1 MRNEE
6 LSVQQA
12 HFAYDQERIAQLRSS
27 CKTVSIIGQPRA
39 MSALEMGMNVNAKGY
54 NIYISGEDGTGRHT
68 AVRETARK
76 VAPSR
81 CVMDLVYAYNFKRPQ
96 SPFLLSL
103 PSPNGRYLSALM
115 DSISALVAKNC
126 WDKALQKATIARQN
140 FLSTSINSI
149 PNSTFNST
157 LNPELNPAS
166 NHTLNPELN
175 PTTETTSPT
184 ENTETTPGSTQL
196 PKNYTPSALV
206 NQYLLQIAD
215 ALRNH
220 VPEPQKYLVNLVC
233 DNQEKLDCPLVEE
246 YHPTHANLFGQLT
259 RSQLTRSQFAKNQL
273 AKTPITQTTTDDTT
287 DYVHLRLTSGSILDA
302 AGGFFVVRADKVLAQ
317 DGLWESLKLYAESS
331 SFIVHGNDE
340 NDIAFIRPVTEPVQT
355 KIILIGSDELYDKLC
370 ATDEE
375 FLRLFKIS
383 AEFDFSM
390 PASDTNIEGTI
401 AYLLSVTEKNHL
413 KPVTDAAICE
423 LLLYSSRYAEM
434 RDELTTK
441 LSLLGDLLSEAN
453 YIADREGLEEINN
466 TCVQKAITERD
477 FANGLTEDRINQEI
491 KNGEMIISLEGTKI
505 GVLNGLA
512 VMDRG
517 LASFGTPTVISVS
530 VAPGT
535 EGIVNI
541 EHEAGLSGEIHDKG
555 LLILEGYLRK
565 QYARTFPLS
574 VYAGI
579 CFEQSYAEIDGD
591 SASSAE
597 LFALLSAIGEIP
609 VRQDIAVTGSV
620 NQLGDIQPVGGINEK
635 IQGFFTICQ
644 IMGLTGRQ
652 GVIIPHQNIK
662 TLILPDSIQDAIA
675 RGLFHIYP
683 ISTIDQGMEILTLRQ
698 SGKRNVKGN
707 FPPDTINHTIENRLR
722 KLYELSKPN

>member
-6 LSVQQA
+6 LSAQQA
-12 HFAYDQERIAQLRSS
+12 HFTYDRARIAQLRGR
-27 CKTVSIIGQPRA
+27 CEKVSIIGQPRA

-68 AVRETARK
+68 AVREIARK

-81 CVMDLVYAYNFKRPQ
+81 QVLDLAYAYNFKRPQ

-103 PSPNGRYLSALM
+103 PASEGKDL
-115 DSISALVAKNC
+115 
-126 WDKALQKATIARQN
+126 KALTDEVSSLVDKRSWDEAERKILEKRQKCKGN
-140 FLSTSINSI
+140 
-149 PNSTFNST
+149 
-157 LNPELNPAS
+157 
-166 NHTLNPELN
+166 
-175 PTTETTSPT
+175 
-184 ENTETTPGSTQL
+184 
-196 PKNYTPSALV
+196 ALLD
-206 NQYLLQIAD
+206 QYLMQVLE
-215 ALRNH
+215 ALRIRT
-220 VPEPQKYLVNLVC
+220 PEKEKYLVNLVC
-233 DNQEKLDCPLVEE
+233 DNQGKTACPLVEE
-246 YHPTHANLFGQLT
+246 YHPTHENLFGQ
-259 RSQLTRSQFAKNQL
+259 
-273 AKTPITQTTTDDTT
+273 ITGASE
-287 DYVHLRLTSGSILDA
+287 YAHLRLTSGSLLDA
-302 AGGFFVVRADKVLAQ
+302 AGGFFVVRADKVLSQ
-317 DGLWESLKLYAESS
+317 EGLWESLKLYAESS
-331 SFIVHGNDE
+331 SFLVRGSDE
-340 NDIAFIRPVTEPVQT
+340 KEMAFIRPVTAPVKT

-370 ATDEE
+370 DTDDE
-375 FLRLFKIS
+375 FLRLFKVS

-390 PASDTNIEGTI
+390 PATDENISGTI
-401 AYLLSVTEKNHL
+401 AYLTDVIEKYNL
-413 KPVTDAAICE
+413 KPVTDSAICE
-423 LLLYSSRYAEM
+423 LLVYSSWYAEM

-441 LSLLGDLLSEAN
+441 LSFLGDLLSEAN
-453 YIADREGLEEINN
+453 YIADRESLAEIDDS
-466 TCVQKAITERD
+466 CIRKAMGERD
-477 FANGLTEDRINQEI
+477 FANSLTEDKINQEI
-491 KNGEMIISLEGTKI
+491 RNGEMVISLEGSKV

-530 VAPGT
+530 VAPGS

-579 CFEQSYAEIDGD
+579 CFEQSYAEVDGD

-635 IQGFFTICQ
+635 IEGFYAICE
-644 IMGLTGRQ
+644 IMGLTGHQ
-652 GVIIPHQNIK
+652 GVIIPRQNIK
-662 TLILPDSIQDAIA
+662 TLILPDKVLKAIEE
-675 RGLFHIYP
+675 RRFHIYP
-683 ISTIDQGMEILTLRQ
+683 ISTIDEGMEILTLRQ